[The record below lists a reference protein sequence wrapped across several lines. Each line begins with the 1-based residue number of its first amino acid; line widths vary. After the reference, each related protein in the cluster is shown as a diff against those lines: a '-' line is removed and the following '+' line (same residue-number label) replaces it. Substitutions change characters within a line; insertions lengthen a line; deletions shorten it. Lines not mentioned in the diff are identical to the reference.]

1 MYIAL
6 AKYQNSD
13 QKKERRNKNT
23 NLHTNVTKNANPL
36 SNQNQKQQGQF
47 SGTELQHVVNR
58 EDKVERQFQM

>member
-1 MYIAL
+1 MYTAL

-13 QKKERRNKNT
+13 QKKEREKKISNSQ
-23 NLHTNVTKNANPL
+23 TNVTKNAKPL
-36 SNQNQKQQGQF
+36 SKQNPNQQGQF